1 MGLSIPSGSNV
12 YICRDNFKIMG
23 WSSAIE
29 DYMNFLRLEKSLSAN
44 SISAYHTDME
54 KLREYAESKGIE
66 PESLQRE
73 HLEEFLAQLHDM
85 GLNKRSQSRI
95 LSGIRGFF
103 KYLLLEE
110 AIDKDPTELIESPKT
125 GRKLP
130 VVLSVAEI
138 DAMEAAIDL
147 SKPDG
152 HRNKAIIETL
162 YSCGLRVSEL
172 VSLRLTDLFF
182 TEGFVRVIGKGDKE
196 RLVPI
201 GTKAINDINAYLTQ
215 RNQVNSKID
224 SEFRNILFLNRWG
237 RKLTREMVFT
247 IVKKYA
253 KLAGIKKNIS
263 PHTLRHSFATH
274 LIEGGADLRAV
285 QEMLGHESIQTTEI
299 YTHLDNQ
306 FLRETIMMFHP
317 HK

>member
-1 MGLSIPSGSNV
+1 
-12 YICRDNFKIMG
+12 MG
-23 WSSAIE
+23 WSNAIE
-29 DYMNFLRLEKSLSAN
+29 DYINFLRLEKSLSEN
-44 SISAYHTDME
+44 SVAAYRTDME
-54 KLREYAESKGIE
+54 KLRLFAEAKGVE
-66 PESLQRE
+66 PESLQRPD
-73 HLEEFLAQLHDM
+73 LEEFLAHLHDL

-110 AIDKDPTELIESPKT
+110 VIDSDPTELIDSPKI

-130 VVLSVAEI
+130 EVLSVAEI

-182 TEGFVRVIGKGDKE
+182 ADGFIRVIGKGNKE

-201 GTKAINDINAYLTQ
+201 GTKAINDINMYLAQ
-215 RNQVNSKID
+215 RNSLNARVDLES
-224 SEFRNILFLNRWG
+224 RNIVFLNRWG

-247 IVKKYA
+247 IIKKYA
-253 KLAGIKKNIS
+253 ALAGIKKNIS

-306 FLRETIMMFHP
+306 YLRETIMMFHP

>member
-1 MGLSIPSGSNV
+1 
-12 YICRDNFKIMG
+12 MG
-23 WSSAIE
+23 WSNAIN
-29 DYMNFLRLEKSLSAN
+29 DYINFLRLEKSLSEN
-44 SISAYHTDME
+44 SIAAYRTDME
-54 KLREYAESKGIE
+54 KLRLFGEGKGIE
-66 PESLQRE
+66 PESLGRTD
-73 HLEEFLAQLHDM
+73 LEEFLAQLHDM

-95 LSGIRGFF
+95 LSGVRGFF

-110 AIDKDPTELIESPKT
+110 VISNDPTELIDSPKI

-130 VVLSVAEI
+130 EVLSVAEI
-138 DAMEAAIDL
+138 DAMESAIDL

-182 TEGFVRVIGKGDKE
+182 TDGFIRVIGKGDKE

-201 GTKAINDINAYLTQ
+201 GTKAITDINMYLSQ
-215 RNQVNSKID
+215 RNSIDARID
-224 SEFRNILFLNRWG
+224 SESRNIVFLNRWG

-247 IVKKYA
+247 IIKKYA
-253 KLAGIKKNIS
+253 ALAGINKNIS

-306 FLRETIMMFHP
+306 YLRETIMMFHP

>member
-1 MGLSIPSGSNV
+1 
-12 YICRDNFKIMG
+12 MG
-23 WSSAIE
+23 WSNAID
-29 DYMNFLRLEKSLSAN
+29 DYINFLRLEKSLSEN
-44 SISAYHTDME
+44 SISAYRADMD
-54 KLREYAESKGIE
+54 KLCKFAELKGIE
-66 PESLQRE
+66 PESLQRTD
-73 HLEEFLAQLHDM
+73 LEEFLAHLHDL

-95 LSGIRGFF
+95 LSGVRGFF

-110 AIDKDPTELIESPKT
+110 VIDSDPTELIDSPKI

-130 VVLSVAEI
+130 EVLSVAEI

-172 VSLRLTDLFF
+172 ISLRLTDLFF
-182 TEGFVRVIGKGDKE
+182 TDGFIRVIGKGNKE
-196 RLVPI
+196 RLVPV
-201 GTKAINDINAYLTQ
+201 GTKAINDVNMYLTQ
-215 RNQVNSKID
+215 RNSLNARVDMES
-224 SEFRNILFLNRWG
+224 RNIVFLNRWG
-237 RKLTREMVFT
+237 QKLTREMVFT
-247 IVKKYA
+247 IIKKYA
-253 KLAGIKKNIS
+253 ALAGIKKNIS

-306 FLRETIMMFHP
+306 YLRETILMFHP

>member
-1 MGLSIPSGSNV
+1 MSWI
-12 YICRDNFKIMG
+12 K
-23 WSSAIE
+23 AID
-29 DYMNFLRLEKSLSAN
+29 DYRNFLVLEKSLSGN
-44 SISAYHTDME
+44 SVSAYLTDLR
-54 KLREYAESKGIE
+54 KLQQFAESKGVE
-66 PESLQRE
+66 PESLQRTD
-73 HLEEFLAQLHDM
+73 LEEFLAQLHDM
-85 GLNKRSQSRI
+85 GLNKRSQSRV
-95 LSGIRGFF
+95 LSGVRGFF

-110 AIDKDPTELIESPKT
+110 VIDNDPTELIDSPKI

-130 VVLSVAEI
+130 EVLSVAEI
-138 DAMEAAIDL
+138 DAMELAIDL

-182 TEGFVRVIGKGDKE
+182 NDGFIRVIGKGDKE

-201 GTKAINDINAYLTQ
+201 GTKAINDIGIYLLQ
-215 RNQVNSKID
+215 RNQPSTRINPES
-224 SEFRNILFLNRWG
+224 RNVVFLNRWG
-237 RKLTREMVFT
+237 RQLTREMVFT
-247 IVKKYA
+247 IIKKYA

-274 LIEGGADLRAV
+274 LVEGGADLRAV

-299 YTHLDNQ
+299 YTHLDKQ
-306 FLRETIMMFHP
+306 YLRETIMMFHP

>member
-1 MGLSIPSGSNV
+1 
-12 YICRDNFKIMG
+12 MG
-23 WSSAIE
+23 WSNAID
-29 DYMNFLRLEKSLSAN
+29 DYINFLRLEKSLSEN
-44 SISAYHTDME
+44 SIAAYRTDME
-54 KLREYAESKGIE
+54 KLCLFAEGKGIE
-66 PESLQRE
+66 PESLQRTD
-73 HLEEFLAQLHDM
+73 LEEFLAQLHDM

-95 LSGIRGFF
+95 LSGVRGFF

-110 AIDKDPTELIESPKT
+110 VIDSDPTELIDSPKI

-130 VVLSVAEI
+130 EVLSVVEI

-182 TEGFVRVIGKGDKE
+182 TDGFIRVIGKGDKE

-201 GTKAINDINAYLTQ
+201 GTKAITDINMYLMQ
-215 RNQVNSKID
+215 RNSIDSRID
-224 SEFRNILFLNRWG
+224 SESRNIVFLNRWG

-247 IVKKYA
+247 IIKKYA
-253 KLAGIKKNIS
+253 ALAGIKKNIS

-306 FLRETIMMFHP
+306 YLRETIMMFHP

>member
-1 MGLSIPSGSNV
+1 
-12 YICRDNFKIMG
+12 MG
-23 WSSAIE
+23 WSNAID
-29 DYMNFLRLEKSLSAN
+29 DYINFLRLEKSLSEN
-44 SISAYHTDME
+44 SIAAYRADMD
-54 KLREYAESKGIE
+54 KLSKFAEGKGVE
-66 PESLQRE
+66 PESIRRND
-73 HLEEFLAQLHDM
+73 LEEFLAQLHDL

-95 LSGIRGFF
+95 LSGVRGFF

-110 AIDKDPTELIESPKT
+110 VIDTDPTELIDSPKL

-130 VVLSVAEI
+130 EVLSVAEI
-138 DAMEAAIDL
+138 DALESAIDL

-182 TEGFVRVIGKGDKE
+182 TDGFIRVIGKGDKE

-201 GTKAINDINAYLTQ
+201 GSKAINDINAYLAQ
-215 RNQVNSKID
+215 RNSID
-224 SEFRNILFLNRWG
+224 SRIDPDSRNIVFLNRWG
-237 RKLTREMVFT
+237 RRLTREMVFT
-247 IVKKYA
+247 IIKKYA
-253 KLAGIKKNIS
+253 ALAGIKKNIS

-306 FLRETIMMFHP
+306 YLRETIMMFHP

>member
-1 MGLSIPSGSNV
+1 
-12 YICRDNFKIMG
+12 MG
-23 WSSAIE
+23 WSNAIDE
-29 DYMNFLRLEKSLSAN
+29 YINFLRLEKSLSKN
-44 SISAYHTDME
+44 SIDAYRTDME
-54 KLREYAESKGIE
+54 KLRLFAEGKGIE
-66 PESLQRE
+66 PESLQR
-73 HLEEFLAQLHDM
+73 HDLEEFLAQLHDM

-95 LSGIRGFF
+95 LSGVRGFF

-110 AIDKDPTELIESPKT
+110 VIDTDPTELIDTPKI

-130 VVLSVAEI
+130 EVLSVAEI
-138 DAMEAAIDL
+138 DAMESAIDL

-182 TEGFVRVIGKGDKE
+182 TDGFIRVIGKGDKE

-201 GTKAINDINAYLTQ
+201 GTKAITDINMYLSQ
-215 RNQVNSKID
+215 RNSIDARID
-224 SEFRNILFLNRWG
+224 SESRNIVFLNRWG

-247 IVKKYA
+247 IIKKYA
-253 KLAGIKKNIS
+253 ALAGIKKNIS

-306 FLRETIMMFHP
+306 YLRETIMMFHP

>member
-1 MGLSIPSGSNV
+1 
-12 YICRDNFKIMG
+12 MG
-23 WSSAIE
+23 WYNAIE
-29 DYMNFLRLEKSLSAN
+29 DYINFLRLEKSLSEN
-44 SISAYHTDME
+44 SVAAYRTDME
-54 KLREYAESKGIE
+54 KLRLFAEAKGVE
-66 PESLQRE
+66 PESLQRTD
-73 HLEEFLAQLHDM
+73 LEEFLAHLHEL

-110 AIDKDPTELIESPKT
+110 VIDSDPTELIDSPKI

-130 VVLSVAEI
+130 EVLSVAEI

-182 TEGFVRVIGKGDKE
+182 TDGFIRVIGKGNKE

-201 GTKAINDINAYLTQ
+201 GTKAINDINMYLAQ
-215 RNQVNSKID
+215 RNSLNARVDLES
-224 SEFRNILFLNRWG
+224 RNIVFLNRWG

-247 IVKKYA
+247 IIKKYA
-253 KLAGIKKNIS
+253 ALAGIKKNIS

-306 FLRETIMMFHP
+306 YLRETIMMFHP

>member
-1 MGLSIPSGSNV
+1 
-12 YICRDNFKIMG
+12 MG
-23 WSSAIE
+23 WSNAID
-29 DYMNFLRLEKSLSAN
+29 DYINFLRLEKSLSEN
-44 SISAYHTDME
+44 SIAAYRTDME
-54 KLREYAESKGIE
+54 KLWRFAEGKGVE
-66 PESLQRE
+66 PESIRRND
-73 HLEEFLAQLHDM
+73 LEEFLAQLHDL

-95 LSGIRGFF
+95 LSGVRGFF

-110 AIDKDPTELIESPKT
+110 VIDTDPTELIDSPKI

-130 VVLSVAEI
+130 EVLSVAEI
-138 DAMEAAIDL
+138 DALEAAIDL

-182 TEGFVRVIGKGDKE
+182 TDGFIRVIGKGDKE

-201 GTKAINDINAYLTQ
+201 GTKAINDINAYLAQ
-215 RNQVNSKID
+215 RNSID
-224 SEFRNILFLNRWG
+224 SRIDPDSRNIVFLNRWG

-247 IVKKYA
+247 IIKKYA
-253 KLAGIKKNIS
+253 SLAGIKKNIS

-306 FLRETIMMFHP
+306 YLRETIMMFHP

>member
-1 MGLSIPSGSNV
+1 
-12 YICRDNFKIMG
+12 MG
-23 WSSAIE
+23 WSNAID
-29 DYMNFLRLEKSLSAN
+29 DYINFLRLEKSLSLN
-44 SISAYHTDME
+44 SIAAYRTDME
-54 KLREYAESKGIE
+54 KLRLFAEGKGIG
-66 PESLQRE
+66 PESLQRTD
-73 HLEEFLAQLHDM
+73 LEEFLAQLHDM

-95 LSGIRGFF
+95 LSGVRGFF

-110 AIDKDPTELIESPKT
+110 VIDTDPTELIDSPKI

-130 VVLSVAEI
+130 EVLSVAEI
-138 DAMEAAIDL
+138 DALEAAIDL

-172 VSLRLTDLFF
+172 VSLRVTDLFF
-182 TEGFVRVIGKGDKE
+182 TDGFIKVIGKGDKE

-201 GTKAINDINAYLTQ
+201 GTKAITDINMYLMQ
-215 RNQVNSKID
+215 RNSID
-224 SEFRNILFLNRWG
+224 SRINPDSRNIVFLNRWG

-247 IVKKYA
+247 IIKKYA
-253 KLAGIKKNIS
+253 ALAGIKKNIS

-306 FLRETIMMFHP
+306 YLRETIMMFHP

>member
-1 MGLSIPSGSNV
+1 MSWI
-12 YICRDNFKIMG
+12 K
-23 WSSAIE
+23 AID
-29 DYMNFLRLEKSLSAN
+29 DYRNFLVLEKSLSGN
-44 SISAYHTDME
+44 SVSAYLTDLH
-54 KLREYAESKGIE
+54 KLQQFAESKGVE
-66 PESLQRE
+66 PESLQRTD
-73 HLEEFLAQLHDM
+73 LEEFLAQLHDM
-85 GLNKRSQSRI
+85 GLNKRSQSRV
-95 LSGIRGFF
+95 LSGVRGFF

-110 AIDKDPTELIESPKT
+110 VIDNDPTELIDSPKI

-130 VVLSVAEI
+130 EVLSVAEI
-138 DAMEAAIDL
+138 DAMELAIDL

-182 TEGFVRVIGKGDKE
+182 NDGFIRVIGKGDKE

-201 GTKAINDINAYLTQ
+201 GTKAINDIGIYLLQ
-215 RNQVNSKID
+215 RNQPSTRINPES
-224 SEFRNILFLNRWG
+224 RNVVFLNRWG
-237 RKLTREMVFT
+237 RQLTREMVFT
-247 IVKKYA
+247 IIKKYA

-274 LIEGGADLRAV
+274 LVEGGADLRAV

-299 YTHLDNQ
+299 YTHLDKQ
-306 FLRETIMMFHP
+306 YLRETIMMFHP

>member
-1 MGLSIPSGSNV
+1 
-12 YICRDNFKIMG
+12 MG
-23 WSSAIE
+23 WSNAID
-29 DYMNFLRLEKSLSAN
+29 DYINFLRLEKSLSEN
-44 SISAYHTDME
+44 SIDAYRTDME
-54 KLREYAESKGIE
+54 KLRQFAEGRGIE
-66 PESLQRE
+66 PESLQRID
-73 HLEEFLAQLHDM
+73 LEEFLAQLHDM
-85 GLNKRSQSRI
+85 GLNKRTQSRI
-95 LSGIRGFF
+95 LSGVRGFF

-110 AIDKDPTELIESPKT
+110 VIDTDPTELIDSPKI

-130 VVLSVAEI
+130 EVLSVAEI
-138 DAMEAAIDL
+138 DALEAAIDL

-182 TEGFVRVIGKGDKE
+182 TDGFIRVIGKGDKE

-201 GTKAINDINAYLTQ
+201 GTKAINDINTYLTQ
-215 RNQVNSKID
+215 RNSID
-224 SEFRNILFLNRWG
+224 SRIDPDSRNIVFLNRWG

-247 IVKKYA
+247 IIKKYA
-253 KLAGIKKNIS
+253 ALAGIKKNIS

-306 FLRETIMMFHP
+306 YLRETIMMFHP

>member
-1 MGLSIPSGSNV
+1 
-12 YICRDNFKIMG
+12 MG
-23 WSSAIE
+23 WSNAID
-29 DYMNFLRLEKSLSAN
+29 DYINFLRLEKSLSEN
-44 SISAYHTDME
+44 SIAAYRTDME
-54 KLREYAESKGIE
+54 KLCLFAEGKGIE
-66 PESLQRE
+66 PESLQRTD
-73 HLEEFLAQLHDM
+73 LEEFLAQLHDM

-95 LSGIRGFF
+95 LSGVRGFF

-110 AIDKDPTELIESPKT
+110 VIDSDPTELIDSPKI

-130 VVLSVAEI
+130 EVLSVVEI

-182 TEGFVRVIGKGDKE
+182 TDGFIRVIGKGDKQ

-201 GTKAINDINAYLTQ
+201 GTKAITDINMYLMQ
-215 RNQVNSKID
+215 RNSIDSRID
-224 SEFRNILFLNRWG
+224 SESRNIVFLNRWG

-247 IVKKYA
+247 IIKKYA
-253 KLAGIKKNIS
+253 ALAGIKKNIS

-306 FLRETIMMFHP
+306 YLRETIMMFHP

>member
-1 MGLSIPSGSNV
+1 
-12 YICRDNFKIMG
+12 MG
-23 WSSAIE
+23 WYNAIE
-29 DYMNFLRLEKSLSAN
+29 DYINFLRLEKSLSEN
-44 SISAYHTDME
+44 SISAYRADMD
-54 KLREYAESKGIE
+54 KLRKFAESKGIE
-66 PESLQRE
+66 PESLQRTD
-73 HLEEFLAQLHDM
+73 LEEFLAHLHDL

-95 LSGIRGFF
+95 LSGVRGFF

-110 AIDKDPTELIESPKT
+110 VIDSDPTELIDSPKI

-130 VVLSVAEI
+130 EVLSVAEI
-138 DAMEAAIDL
+138 DAMQEAIDL

-182 TEGFVRVIGKGDKE
+182 TDGFIRVIGKGNKE

-201 GTKAINDINAYLTQ
+201 GIKAINDINMYLTQ
-215 RNQVNSKID
+215 RNSLNTRID
-224 SEFRNILFLNRWG
+224 MESRNIVFLNRWG

-247 IVKKYA
+247 IIKRYA
-253 KLAGIKKNIS
+253 ALAGIKKNIS

-306 FLRETIMMFHP
+306 YLRETIMMFHP